1 MEGYDYEKNT
11 EDLQNNRVTKA
22 PVIKQDLDQMG
33 ITQRAV
39 HDLFKEIRRVK
50 ENDGKH
56 INVFCSFLQIY
67 NERVFDLLN
76 HNSLK
81 NQKNADPMK

>member
-11 EDLQNNRVTKA
+11 EDFQNNRVTKG
-22 PVIKQDLDQMG
+22 PVIKQDTEKMG
-33 ITQRAV
+33 ITQRAIQ
-39 HDLFKEIRRVK
+39 DLFKEIRRVK
-50 ENDGKH
+50 EEEGKH

-76 HNSLK
+76 QNSLK
-81 NQKNADPMK
+81 NQKNTDSLK